1 MNRLA
6 LDLLVLYPN
15 NRERAFGELGDMV
28 AAISPPVQAGLI
40 ASYARR
46 AGLRVAILDAEVDNL
61 SATINYLYTEDNEVE
76 ATYPDNFTDQSGGTI
91 WHSGDNITK

>member
-61 SATINYLYTEDNEVE
+61 SATASAKKVQELRAPRNAKSRSQEVRLLI
-76 ATYPDNFTDQSGGTI
+76 G
-91 WHSGDNITK
+91 